1 METDALCSFSIVIS
15 WFWQW
20 LRGALT
26 QAGAAEGQDADGE
39 GSTLPVIGEQS
50 SQVWR
55 NIAAWTPGSLS
66 KERDFWGN
74 TQWMCKNVRLKF
86 QWIDFLWLSAF
97 QKKSRTKKDKI
108 LWKRPICSVLQCE
121 SSGLHLLTF
130 PTLRPCPSP
139 CGHRRGATG
148 RGGWLLGNYQEMW
161 ALILAHAAENVFP
174 MQRTLCGN
182 SLVLHLLSTWT
193 AFGHTPYETL
203 LRKWHWPDAK
213 KKM

>member
-26 QAGAAEGQDADGE
+26 QAVAAKGQDADGE

-148 RGGWLLGNYQEMW
+148 RGGWLLGN
-161 ALILAHAAENVFP
+161 
-174 MQRTLCGN
+174 
-182 SLVLHLLSTWT
+182 
-193 AFGHTPYETL
+193 
-203 LRKWHWPDAK
+203 
-213 KKM
+213 